1 MITNETRRESNYKT
15 APNKANRH
23 AKILDLLKI
32 KPMTAHELTEQLLI
46 LREINSYDRNAVSPR
61 LTELKE
67 AGKVEV
73 VAKKYCKRTDR
84 QVAVWKLKEESN
96 DNC

>member
-1 MITNETRRESNYKT
+1 MITHETRRESNYKT

-23 AKILDLLKI
+23 AKILELLKI
-32 KPMTAHELTEQLLI
+32 KPMTAHELTEELLSLGLI
-46 LREINSYDRNAVSPR
+46 PYYDRNFVSPR

-73 VAKKYCKRTDR
+73 VVKKYCQRTDR
-84 QVAVWKLKEESN
+84 QVAVWAIKEVE
-96 DNC
+96 